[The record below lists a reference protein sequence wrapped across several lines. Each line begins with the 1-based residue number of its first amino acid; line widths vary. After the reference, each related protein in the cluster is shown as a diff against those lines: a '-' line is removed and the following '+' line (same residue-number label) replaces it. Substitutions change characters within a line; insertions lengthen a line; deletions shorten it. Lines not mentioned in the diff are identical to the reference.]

1 MQNDHGKPSRQS
13 GIRNRHVR
21 TNKSRAESEKNVR
34 SACQRD
40 SNPSRRRT
48 HPSQKGGRT
57 VRQTA
62 YRRRIGDP
70 VCVLRH
76 SVVQLERKAGRR
88 FQYPR
93 TAFLHFRI
101 VVGGGRFDLPCPAAD
116 DLRLRA
122 VLVDDDCRPF
132 VVRLFLPANGLHRN
146 YAVDRQP
153 GRRR

>member
-1 MQNDHGKPSRQS
+1 MTTENQAGSPAS
-13 GIRNRHVR
+13 GIG
-21 TNKSRAESEKNVR
+21 TSEQTKAAPKAKKTFDPRASVI
-34 SACQRD
+34 QI
-40 SNPSRRRT
+40 
-48 HPSQKGGRT
+48 HPEGERIHPKKAKT

-62 YRRRIGDP
+62 YRRRIGDA

-76 SVVQLERKAGRR
+76 SVVQLERQAGRR

-101 VVGGGRFDLPCPAAD
+101 VVGGGRFDLPCLAAD

-122 VLVDDDCRPF
+122 VLVDDDCRAT

-146 YAVDRQP
+146 YAVD
-153 GRRR
+153 